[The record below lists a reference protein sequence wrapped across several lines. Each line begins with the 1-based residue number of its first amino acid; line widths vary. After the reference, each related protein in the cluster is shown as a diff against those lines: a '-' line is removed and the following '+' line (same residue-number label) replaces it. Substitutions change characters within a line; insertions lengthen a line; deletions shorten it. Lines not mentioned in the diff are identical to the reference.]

1 MKMKVKYLS
10 PTLFSGA
17 KFFIHQLSEIL
28 KILAPCYWDAKE
40 STNPGR
46 KFSDFY
52 GLSHSYPGSKSNL
65 QPRHR
70 NISYGYA
77 NLEIVYFVPLDISIC
92 CMSRVFEPA
101 SFFSIQVV

>member
-1 MKMKVKYLS
+1 MKMEVKYFL
-10 PTLFSGA
+10 PTSFSGA

-40 STNPGR
+40 STNAGR

-52 GLSHSYPGSKSNL
+52 ELSRSYPGSKSNL
-65 QPRHR
+65 QPTHR

-77 NLEIVYFVPLDISIC
+77 NYEIVYFVPLDNSIC

-101 SFFSIQVV
+101 PFLSIQVV